1 MADNFDRAMAE
12 LQEQILQEARAYY
25 SAKVVEE
32 FYQPKNVGVI
42 MGPDGYG
49 SVLGPCGDTMD
60 IYLRLDGQRIVKA
73 AFMTDGC
80 GATIACGSMVTQLV
94 ENRSLEEAAAITPE
108 ELTQALDGLPEEHA
122 HCAVLA
128 VNTLREAIASCSR
141 EQVPA
146 PADSLAGEHK
156 TQG

>member
-1 MADNFDRAMAE
+1 MTDNFERAMAE
-12 LQEQILQEARAYY
+12 LQEQILQEARSYY

-42 MGPDGYG
+42 MEPDGYG

-80 GATIACGSMVTQLV
+80 GATIACGSMLTQMA
-94 ENRSLEEAAAITPE
+94 EDQSLEEAAAITPE
-108 ELTQALDGLPEEHA
+108 DLTQALDGLPEEHA

-128 VNTLREAIASCSR
+128 VDTLQAAIASSSQ
-141 EQVPA
+141 EKAPVPA
-146 PADSLAGEHK
+146 GPTAGEN
-156 TQG
+156 QA